1 MTTYTM
7 SGEKDIMEKI
17 RDRGL
22 YVWRGMKY
30 VTRERGKAV
39 KG

>member
-1 MTTYTM
+1 M

-30 VTRERGKAV
+30 VTRVSWKTA